1 MTASLGPSQPSVTI
15 SPRTSEPVYRA
26 RSRLWKWVVQVG
38 WRHVIGLVAAAF
50 ALFPVLYLLQ
60 VALNGNLNSVK
71 GWSAFVPTHPS
82 VHNFSTLLASKE
94 YPFLDWAL
102 NSLVICIVA
111 TTLSIFISFCA
122 AYAFS
127 RMRFKGRKA
136 GLLTVLL
143 IQMFPT
149 FISVIALYRM
159 SAAAG
164 NVFPLLAPG
173 RVSLTLIY
181 LGGAMGLNT
190 WLTKSYIDTIP
201 VDLDEAAK
209 VDGASH
215 AQIFFKLILRLA
227 SPILVVTSLIAFIGT
242 LNEYIFANLFLTSS
256 NGAKT
261 LLVGLYQLGN
271 PTSGT
276 YDLGMFA
283 AGALMTAVPV
293 VVLMFLLRN
302 YLTGGLLRGAVKT

>member
-1 MTASLGPSQPSVTI
+1 MATSLAPARPSVTL
-15 SPRTSEPVYRA
+15 SANQPAYQAKA
-26 RSRLWKWVVQVG
+26 RWRKWLAEIG
-38 WRHVIGLVAAAF
+38 WRHGIGLVAAAF

-60 VALNGNLNSVK
+60 SALNGSVNSAN
-71 GWSAFVPTHPS
+71 GWSSFVPTHPS
-82 VHNFSTLLASKE
+82 LHNFSGLLTSNQ
-94 YPFLDWAL
+94 YPFWDWVV
-102 NSLVICIVA
+102 NSLVICTVA

-127 RMRFKGRKA
+127 RIRFRGRKA
-136 GLLTVLL
+136 GLLTILL
-143 IQMFPT
+143 IQMFPS

-159 SAAAG
+159 AAAAG
-164 NVFPLLAPG
+164 NVFPMLAPG
-173 RVSLTLIY
+173 RISLTLIY
-181 LGGAMGLNT
+181 LGGARGLTT

-201 VDLDEAAK
+201 VDLDEAAQ

-215 AQIFFKLILRLA
+215 AQIFFSLILRLA
-227 SPILVVTSLIAFIGT
+227 SPILVVTALIAFIGT
-242 LNEYIFANLFLTSS
+242 LNEFIFANIFLTSS

-271 PTSGT
+271 PTGGT
-276 YDLGMFA
+276 YNFGMFA

-302 YLTGGLLRGAVKT
+302 FLVGGLLRGAVKT

>member
-1 MTASLGPSQPSVTI
+1 MTTSLAPQPSVTV
-15 SPRTSEPVYRA
+15 SPRTSEPVYRGK
-26 RSRLWKWVVQVG
+26 SRWRKWLVQVG

-50 ALFPVLYLLQ
+50 ALFPILYLLQ
-60 VALNGNLNSVK
+60 AALNGSLNNVR
-71 GWSAFVPTHPS
+71 GWSSFVPTHPS
-82 VHNFSTLLASKE
+82 LHNFSTLLASKE
-94 YPFLDWAL
+94 YPFWDWVV
-102 NSLVICIVA
+102 NSLVICTVA
-111 TTLSIFISFCA
+111 TTLSIFISVCA

-136 GLLTVLL
+136 GLLAVLL
-143 IQMFPT
+143 IQMFPS
-149 FISVIALYRM
+149 FIAVIALYRM

-173 RVSLTLIY
+173 RLSLTLIY

-201 VDLDEAAK
+201 IDLDEAAK
-209 VDGASH
+209 IDGASH
-215 AQIFFKLILRLA
+215 TQIFFTLILRLA

-242 LNEYIFANLFLTSS
+242 LNEFIFANIFLTSS

-271 PTSGT
+271 PTTGT
-276 YDLGMFA
+276 YNFGMFA
-283 AGALMTAVPV
+283 AGALITAVPV
-293 VVLMFLLRN
+293 VMLMFLLRN
-302 YLTGGLLRGAVKT
+302 YLVGGLLRGAVKT

>member
-1 MTASLGPSQPSVTI
+1 MTTSVAPPHPSITLSSRTNGPEYRRR
-15 SPRTSEPVYRA
+15 PR
-26 RSRLWKWVVQVG
+26 WQKWLLEVG
-38 WRHVIGLVAAAF
+38 WRHGIGLIAVAF
-50 ALFPVLYLLQ
+50 ALFPILYLLQ
-60 VALNGNLNSVK
+60 AALNGSLTNVK
-71 GWSAFVPTHPS
+71 GWSSFVPTHPS
-82 VHNFSTLLASKE
+82 LHNFSTLLASKE
-94 YPFLDWAL
+94 YPFWDWVI

-127 RMRFKGRKA
+127 RIRFKGRKA

-143 IQMFPT
+143 IQMFPS

-164 NVFPLLAPG
+164 NVFPMLAPG

-181 LGGAMGLNT
+181 LGGSMGLNT

-201 VDLDEAAK
+201 IDLDEAAK

-215 AQIFFKLILRLA
+215 VQIFFTLILRLA

-242 LNEYIFANLFLTSS
+242 LNEFIFANIFLTSS
-256 NGAKT
+256 NSAKT
-261 LLVGLYQLGN
+261 LLVGLFQLGN
-271 PTSGT
+271 PTGGT
-276 YDLGMFA
+276 YNFGMFA

-302 YLTGGLLRGAVKT
+302 YLVGGLLKGAVKT

>member
-1 MTASLGPSQPSVTI
+1 MATSFAPPQPTVALTANQPLY
-15 SPRTSEPVYRA
+15 EG
-26 RSRLWKWVVQVG
+26 RSRLRKWVVQLG

-60 VALNGNLNSVK
+60 AALNGSLDNVN
-71 GWSAFVPTHPS
+71 GWSSFVPTHPS
-82 VHNFSTLLASKE
+82 VHNFSALLTSNQ
-94 YPFLDWAL
+94 YPFWDWVV
-102 NSLVICIVA
+102 NSLVICTVA

-127 RMRFKGRKA
+127 RLRFKGRKA

-143 IQMFPT
+143 IQMFPS
-149 FISVIALYRM
+149 FIAVIALYRM
-159 SAAAG
+159 CAAAG
-164 NVFPLLAPG
+164 NVFPMLAPG

-215 AQIFFKLILRLA
+215 AQIFFSLILRLA
-227 SPILVVTSLIAFIGT
+227 SPILVVTALIAFVGT
-242 LNEYIFANLFLTSS
+242 LNEFIFANIFLTSS

-271 PTSGT
+271 PTGGS
-276 YDLGMFA
+276 YNLGMFA

-302 YLTGGLLRGAVKT
+302 YLVGGLLRGAVKT

>member
-1 MTASLGPSQPSVTI
+1 MATSLAPSQSNITL
-15 SPRTSEPVYRA
+15 RA
-26 RSRLWKWVVQVG
+26 SQPLPQGRSRWRKWLVQLG
-38 WRHVIGLVAAAF
+38 WRHAVGLIAAAF

-60 VALNGNLNSVK
+60 AALNGSLSSAN
-71 GWSAFVPTHPS
+71 GWSSFVPTHPS
-82 VHNFSTLLASKE
+82 VHNFSNLLASNQ
-94 YPFLDWAL
+94 YPFWDWVV
-102 NSLVICIVA
+102 NSLVICTVA

-127 RMRFKGRKA
+127 RIRFRGRKA

-143 IQMFPT
+143 IQMFPS

-164 NVFPLLAPG
+164 NVFPMLAPG

-215 AQIFFKLILRLA
+215 AQIFFSLILRLA
-227 SPILVVTSLIAFIGT
+227 SPILVVTALIAFIGT
-242 LNEYIFANLFLTSS
+242 LNEFIFANIFLTSS

-271 PTSGT
+271 PTSGS
-276 YDLGMFA
+276 YNFGMFA

-302 YLTGGLLRGAVKT
+302 YLVGGLLRGAVKT

>member
-1 MTASLGPSQPSVTI
+1 MATSFAPPQPTVALTANQPLY
-15 SPRTSEPVYRA
+15 EG
-26 RSRLWKWVVQVG
+26 RSRLRKWVVQLG
-38 WRHVIGLVAAAF
+38 WRHLIGLVAAAF

-60 VALNGNLNSVK
+60 AALNGSLDNVN
-71 GWSAFVPTHPS
+71 GWSSFVPTHPS
-82 VHNFSTLLASKE
+82 VHNFSALLTSNQ
-94 YPFLDWAL
+94 YPFWDWVV
-102 NSLVICIVA
+102 NSLVICTVA

-127 RMRFKGRKA
+127 RLRFKGRKA

-143 IQMFPT
+143 IQMFPS
-149 FISVIALYRM
+149 FIAVIALYRM
-159 SAAAG
+159 CAAAG
-164 NVFPLLAPG
+164 NVFPMLAPG

-215 AQIFFKLILRLA
+215 AQIFFSLILRLA
-227 SPILVVTSLIAFIGT
+227 SPILVVTALIAFVGT
-242 LNEYIFANLFLTSS
+242 LNEFIFANIFLTSS

-271 PTSGT
+271 PTGGS
-276 YDLGMFA
+276 YNLGMFA

-302 YLTGGLLRGAVKT
+302 YLVGGLLRGAVKT

>member
-1 MTASLGPSQPSVTI
+1 MATSFAPPQPTVALTANQP
-15 SPRTSEPVYRA
+15 RYEG
-26 RSRLWKWVVQVG
+26 RSRLRKWVVQLG
-38 WRHVIGLVAAAF
+38 WRHLIGLVAAAF

-60 VALNGNLNSVK
+60 AALNGSLDNVN
-71 GWSAFVPTHPS
+71 GWSSFVPTHPS
-82 VHNFSTLLASKE
+82 VHNFSALLTSNQ
-94 YPFLDWAL
+94 YPFWDWVV
-102 NSLVICIVA
+102 NSLVICTVA

-127 RMRFKGRKA
+127 RLRFKGRKA

-143 IQMFPT
+143 IQMFPS
-149 FISVIALYRM
+149 FIAVIALYRM
-159 SAAAG
+159 CAAAG
-164 NVFPLLAPG
+164 NVFPMLAPG

-215 AQIFFKLILRLA
+215 AQIFFSLILRLA
-227 SPILVVTSLIAFIGT
+227 SPILVVTALIAFVGT
-242 LNEYIFANLFLTSS
+242 LNEFIFANIFLTSS

-271 PTSGT
+271 PTGGS
-276 YDLGMFA
+276 YNLGMFA

-302 YLTGGLLRGAVKT
+302 YLVGGLLRGAVKT